1 MWRKGLAF
9 NVCFGFLCVCVCMSV
24 CWVRDVESSTSVA
37 WMFNLIFGGRVAVA
51 PECAFRY
58 MCEYLCV
65 YAEDLRSFMATEL
78 GFHSCLIYTFPG
90 TGSNLHKIFIK
101 ANSCSTTIIKWFFVF
116 INEKVGNIF
125 PYNFDEKKMIRSIK
139 SMLVI
144 SNFNVCVTSARDV
157 RMSSNQIKYECH
169 F

>member
-1 MWRKGLAF
+1 MCVL
-9 NVCFGFLCVCVCMSV
+9 VFLCVCMS
-24 CWVRDVESSTSVA
+24 VRDVESSTSVA

-90 TGSNLHKIFIK
+90 TGYNLHKIFIK
-101 ANSCSTTIIKWFFVF
+101 ANSCSTTIIKWFFFPKRMSDTIKIRLVLKF
-116 INEKVGNIF
+116 IKNDSKLLINVRNKQF
-125 PYNFDEKKMIRSIK
+125 
-139 SMLVI
+139 
-144 SNFNVCVTSARDV
+144 VCVCVFVQTKQEKL
-157 RMSSNQIKYECH
+157 MSFLEIL